1 MCAEKFDYIFQFGK
15 AAKEEKTMQ
24 VSEVASFISHTLY
37 YRTFLFCLFCH
48 IVQCGKDCKVLNNY
62 FSWTFFIQTV
72 QWYQNEAIGLR
83 LMKSEKLSL
92 RQIGCEIG
100 QFPRWLNFACYN
112 AAQMLK
118 RHFLSQLREPYKN
131 VLADFAR

>member
-1 MCAEKFDYIFQFGK
+1 M
-15 AAKEEKTMQ
+15 
-24 VSEVASFISHTLY
+24 
-37 YRTFLFCLFCH
+37 
-48 IVQCGKDCKVLNNY
+48 LNNY
-62 FSWTFFIQTV
+62 FSWTFFFIQTV
-72 QWYQNEAIGLR
+72 QWYQNEAIGLH

-118 RHFLSQLREPYKN
+118 RHFLSQLRALTNCITGTDIWGAGSLSGKN
-131 VLADFAR
+131 KWNFSTKSNLM

>member
-1 MCAEKFDYIFQFGK
+1 M
-15 AAKEEKTMQ
+15 
-24 VSEVASFISHTLY
+24 SFCSRCKRLLGTTEL
-37 YRTFLFCLFCH
+37 FLLD
-48 IVQCGKDCKVLNNY
+48 IVLDH
-62 FSWTFFIQTV
+62 TV
-72 QWYQNEAIGLR
+72 QWYQIEAIGLH

-118 RHFLSQLREPYKN
+118 RHFLSQLRALTNCITGTDIWGAGSLSGKN
-131 VLADFAR
+131 KWNFSTKSNLM